1 MADRRRISKLL
12 SLILRHRPDE
22 FGLNVD
28 EYGFAPLSEVVE
40 AVQQRY
46 SEVTEEDVSGLVEG
60 SRQHR
65 FEIRDGNIRA
75 LYAHSFFV
83 EMDGEPLDPPE
94 SMFMAV
100 ELETARK
107 MKEEGM
113 RPEDRF
119 YLHLSKT
126 REIAEERAEQL
137 TAPSL
142 IEIHAAKAKE
152 QGLEFYERGEVVLTR
167 EIAADLLGEII
178 ELEPSEKAGS
188 RRRERG
194 PRRDDSRRDG
204 SRGDSSRRD
213 ESRRSESRGRRED
226 RPRRREGRRDET
238 PAPAPEPAST
248 EPQEITY
255 GRKPRRLAAGARR

>member
-1 MADRRRISKLL
+1 MADLRRISKLL

-46 SEVTEEDVSGLVEG
+46 SEVTVDDVRGLIED

-83 EMDGEPLDPPE
+83 EMDGEPMDPPE
-94 SMFMAV
+94 RMYMAV
-100 ELETARK
+100 ELDAARK
-107 MKEEGM
+107 MKQEGM

-126 REIAEERAEQL
+126 REIAEDRASQL
-137 TAPSL
+137 VAPSL
-142 IEIHAAKAKE
+142 VEILAQEAQKEGIEFH
-152 QGLEFYERGEVVLTR
+152 ERGEVVLTR
-167 EIAADLLGEII
+167 EIPAELVGEII
-178 ELEPSEKAGS
+178 ELEPSDHPEP

-194 PRRDDSRRDG
+194 PRRDHSR
-204 SRGDSSRRD
+204 SRGQRP
-213 ESRRSESRGRRED
+213 RGRD
-226 RPRRREGRRDET
+226 RQEKRG
-238 PAPAPEPAST
+238 PAPAPAPAEPKEMS
-248 EPQEITY
+248 Y
-255 GRKPRRLAAGARR
+255 GRKPRKVPGYSRR

>member
-46 SEVTEEDVSGLVEG
+46 PEVTEEDVSGLIEG

-75 LYAHSFFV
+75 LYAHSFYV

-94 SMFMAV
+94 HMYMAV
-100 ELETARK
+100 ELDAART

-113 RPEDRF
+113 KPEDRF

-126 REIAEERAEQL
+126 REIAEDRAGQL

-142 IEIHAAKAKE
+142 VQVLAQAATKE
-152 QGLEFYERGEVVLTR
+152 GLEFYERGEVVLTR
-167 EIAADLLGEII
+167 EIPAELIGEII
-178 ELEPSEKAGS
+178 ELEASERPEP

-194 PRRDDSRRDG
+194 PRRDSG
-204 SRGDSSRRD
+204 RRD
-213 ESRRSESRGRRED
+213 EPRRSDARRSESGSRDERPRGRERRPEKREAA
-226 RPRRREGRRDET
+226 
-238 PAPAPEPAST
+238 APVPKAAPE
-248 EPQEITY
+248 EPKEMTY